1 MSATYRA
8 IAVTRPGKFAEVRRP
23 LSDPGSGHVRIRVEA
38 CGVCHTKL
46 FQLMLGFLL
55 CAALERMKSPAVSL
69 EDPNS
74 NGLPFK
80 SPQAPAIRPL
90 GFGAY
95 TCNRRQSPSIW
106 LKRSARPAQPLSLLA
121 LGLLKEAPELA
132 AGRVE

>member
-8 IAVTRPGKFAEVRRP
+8 IEITRPGKFAEVRRP

-55 CAALERMKSPAVSL
+55 CAALERMKSPADSL
-69 EDPNS
+69 EDPNL

-80 SPQAPAIRPL
+80 SPQAPAIPSTRLRRVHMQSAAIAEHLAETLSWSCATTKSPRP
-90 GFGAY
+90 
-95 TCNRRQSPSIW
+95 W
-106 LKRSARPAQPLSLLA
+106 
-121 LGLLKEAPELA
+121 AP
-132 AGRVE
+132 